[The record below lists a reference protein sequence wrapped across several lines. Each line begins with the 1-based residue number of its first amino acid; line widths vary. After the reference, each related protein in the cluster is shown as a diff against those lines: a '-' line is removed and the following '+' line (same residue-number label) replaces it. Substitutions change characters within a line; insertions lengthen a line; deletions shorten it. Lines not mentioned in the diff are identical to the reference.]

1 MPVHEV
7 ATRGALTYVSMRL
20 VRGGTLRD
28 VLRHRPLD
36 VRSALGIL
44 QEVAA
49 ALHSAHEAGIVHQD
63 LKPSNV
69 LVETDGSVL
78 VADFGLAPA
87 RYGYATSSP
96 WYQSPEQVRGAEPD
110 RRTDVHG
117 RCERGAG
124 SSATRSSWTW

>member
-1 MPVHEV
+1 
-7 ATRGALTYVSMRL
+7 MRL

-87 RYGYATSSP
+87 RYGYVTSSP